1 MEISRLAGS
10 VLSGNQHHHHVD
22 YECLRANGGKHD
34 PRCRL
39 QAMEGVDHRGE
50 LTRVNAE
57 VPKLLIQIKLRIAR
71 CALMAFDMR
80 RVT

>member
-1 MEISRLAGS
+1 MAINTIIMSTMNAFGPMEASMIRGAGFK
-10 VLSGNQHHHHVD
+10 QW
-22 YECLRANGGKHD
+22 K
-34 PRCRL
+34 
-39 QAMEGVDHRGE
+39 VDHRGE